1 MMQVKFH
8 NEAEAELTEAALF
21 YEDKVVGLGKSLVA
35 DIQNAVTFIRFHPDT
50 PPHLGQLLRKFVVKR
65 FPYSIIYLHDEQS
78 IFILAIAHDKRRP
91 GYWKSRQNSD

>member
-35 DIQNAVTFIRFHPDT
+35 DIQNAVT
-50 PPHLGQLLRKFVVKR
+50 
-65 FPYSIIYLHDEQS
+65 
-78 IFILAIAHDKRRP
+78 
-91 GYWKSRQNSD
+91 